1 MKWLVWLHR
10 GWTFWLGSG
19 VVPPPKRH
27 ETRLR
32 CKDCGGALSVIM
44 ILNVDGRVLMKRRNV
59 ARVSDAGL
67 LPAHAQPFLD
77 SG

>member
-1 MKWLVWLHR
+1 VWLHR

-19 VVPPPKRH
+19 VAPQPSRH
-27 ETRLR
+27 ETLIR

-44 ILNVDGRVLMKRRNV
+44 ILNANGRVVMKRPIV

-67 LPAHAQPFLD
+67 PNHAQPFLD